1 MLMETNNTPKSSL
14 KACQTY
20 KTLASLYEDGDESV
34 RSSILEQLGS
44 GTLNL
49 VFAYGSNLNRYA
61 VRPGKLYGKPNG
73 RERYKILQLSGDLVF
88 FKDLASGRTDR
99 MDIDELMD
107 LWTRQGV
114 QEITFLDE
122 IYDFIKKT
130 LGPLLGPTL
139 LGALLA
145 WLNQKLK

>member
-1 MLMETNNTPKSSL
+1 METNNTPKNSL
-14 KACQTY
+14 KACQTH
-20 KTLASLYEDGDESV
+20 KALADLYDKGDESLK
-34 RSSILEQLGS
+34 SSIVEQLGN

-49 VFAYGSNLNRYA
+49 VFAYGSGLSRYA

-88 FKDLASGRTDR
+88 FKDLSSGRTDR
-99 MDIDELMD
+99 MDIDELMTY
-107 LWTRQGV
+107 WTRQGV

-122 IYDFIKKT
+122 IYDFIKKH
-130 LGPLLGPTL
+130 LGPMLGPTL

-145 WLNQKLK
+145 WLNQKLR